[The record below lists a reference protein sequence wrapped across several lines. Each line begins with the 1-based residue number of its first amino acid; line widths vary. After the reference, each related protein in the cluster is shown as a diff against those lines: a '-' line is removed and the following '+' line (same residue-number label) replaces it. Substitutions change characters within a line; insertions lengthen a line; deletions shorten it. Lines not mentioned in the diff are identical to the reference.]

1 MTTTPPLFA
10 FPAADIDTS
19 GRSIEADLPVNW
31 LDGQLA
37 DCDLKA
43 ASAGHLSARL
53 SRSGSDVVVRG
64 KTRVSLDAPCGRCLS
79 PARIDVDAELALLL
93 KPAKASVVEAP
104 AADARGAKA
113 ASGKGAASAGKGGGK
128 GKGGAK
134 DQDLPEY
141 EFSAEEAD
149 ADTYDGE
156 TVVLDDFVREAILL
170 EIPIFPLCSEDCPG
184 IRPASSDVVDEEA
197 EPRVDPRLAPLGA
210 LRAKLA
216 QSKAGPDESTDDSGA
231 RPRSASASHRKKTK

>member
-10 FPAADIDTS
+10 YPAADIDTS
-19 GRSIEADLPVNW
+19 GRSIETDLPVDW
-31 LDGQLA
+31 LDRQLA
-37 DCDLKA
+37 ECDLKA
-43 ASAGHLSARL
+43 PSPGHLSVRL
-53 SRSGSDVVVRG
+53 SRSGNEVVVRG

-79 PARIDVDAELALLL
+79 PTRIDVDAELALLL
-93 KPAKASVVEAP
+93 KPVKPVFDAP

-113 ASGKGAASAGKGGGK
+113 RSGKGAASAGKAGGK

-149 ADTYDGE
+149 ADTYDGD

-216 QSKAGPDESTDDSGA
+216 QSKAGPDESTDASGA